1 MPPHE
6 FLNSTHDY
14 KWFRFVIFKGYKP
27 RPFWYCDDALDFCIQ
42 PMIPNL
48 KWISLFKMP
57 TKVSLGLLNAY
68 FGAKIQTI
76 FGQEFRKKLKVE
88 AKQSKADLA
97 SI

>member
-42 PMIPNL
+42 PMILNL
-48 KWISLFKMP
+48 KWISLFKIL
-57 TKVSLGLLNAY
+57 TKVSLVLLILARKFKSFLNKFWTGIY
-68 FGAKIQTI
+68 HIKSLNVTNVEKI
-76 FGQEFRKKLKVE
+76 V
-88 AKQSKADLA
+88 
-97 SI
+97 